1 MSTVIPQRELDNHA
15 GKILDRVEKNQED
28 FIVTKSG
35 RPVARIV
42 PVVLSPEEEIEQL
55 VASGRL
61 VARDDTVTP
70 NEWLSTITPLHVD
83 VSTEDLLNEE
93 RGRG

>member
-15 GKILDRVEKNQED
+15 GRILDRVQKNQED

-35 RPVARIV
+35 HPVARIV
-42 PVVLSPEEEIEQL
+42 PVVLTPDEEIRQL

-61 VARDDTVTP
+61 TARDESVPGKD
-70 NEWLSTITPLHVD
+70 WLSTVIPLHVD
-83 VSTEDLLNEE
+83 VPSQDLLDEE